1 MDQQPNEKSSTS
13 VEAFKALHTNS
24 NTTSD
29 DDEPMRRDVE
39 QALETLGATMER
51 VPTYL
56 QPRMPFQERLHHFT
70 FAWYTVS

>member
-1 MDQQPNEKSSTS
+1 MDQESDEQRPPSLDGQI
-13 VEAFKALHTNS
+13 KAQ

-29 DDEPMRRDVE
+29 DELSGADVE
-39 QALETLGATMER
+39 KALQALTAPMER

-56 QPRMPFQERLHHFT
+56 QPRMPFRERLHHFT

>member
-1 MDQQPNEKSSTS
+1 MDQDSDEKTSTS
-13 VEAFKALHTNS
+13 VEVQTKAH

-29 DDEPMRRDVE
+29 DELMGPDVE
-39 QALETLGATMER
+39 QALQALHTSPMER

-56 QPRMPFQERLHHFT
+56 QPRMPFRERLHHFT